1 MAKVTGIGGVFIRT
15 EQNKEL
21 IGWLKEHLNI
31 AMQDWGGTQF
41 FWGDLDNAGRRGC
54 TVLNVAE
61 AGSQYFAPST
71 LPVMINL
78 RVDNLEEMLAAL
90 SQRGISPVRREDDPH
105 GRFAHV
111 MAPGGLK
118 IELWEPAEDDPEE
131 SSGDVKS

>member
-1 MAKVTGIGGVFIRT
+1 MAKITGIGGVFIRT

-21 IGWLKEHLNI
+21 IDWLKENLNI

-41 FWGDLDNAGRRGC
+41 FYGKDNEPNPHGY
-54 TVLNVAE
+54 TVLNIAE
-61 AGSQYFAPST
+61 MGSDYFAPSS

-78 RVDNLEEMLAAL
+78 QVDNLDEMLDSL
-90 SQRGISPVRREDDPH
+90 SQRGITPVSRYEDEGY

-118 IELWEPAEDDPEE
+118 IELWEPGKDN
-131 SSGDVKS
+131 